1 MQAVLARG
9 ALFHFRAKGLSMA
22 PFIRDGD
29 SVTIAPLE
37 KESPSVGKVVA
48 FIHPET
54 AGLVIH
60 RIIARQG
67 PAFLIQ
73 GDNTA
78 GQPDGWVQPQ
88 ALLGCVIRVERDGR
102 RVYLGLGPERYLVAF
117 LSRNGWLA
125 GVVNRARALKA
136 SLKP

>member
-9 ALFHFRAKGLSMA
+9 ALFHFRAKGLSMS
-22 PFIRDGD
+22 PFIKNGD
-29 SVTIAPLE
+29 SITIAPLSRE
-37 KESPSVGKVVA
+37 HPSVGKVVA
-48 FIHPET
+48 FIQPET

-88 ALLGCVIRVERDGR
+88 AILGCVIRVERDGR
-102 RVYLGLGPERYLVAF
+102 RLYLGLGPERYLVAF

-125 GVVNRARALKA
+125 GVVNRARALK
-136 SLKP
+136 KV